1 MLSFW
6 ELPPPEAP
14 LEEESVLF
22 APALPEPAEPPLDAS
37 SPGVG
42 TPLAG
47 EPPPMVGVPI
57 VEWALPE
64 APPLWPELWP
74 APL

>member
-6 ELPPPEAP
+6 ELPPPDAP

-22 APALPEPAEPPLDAS
+22 APELPEPAEPPLDAS
-37 SPGVG
+37 SLGVG
-42 TPLAG
+42 MPLAG

-57 VEWALPE
+57 VDWGLPE
-64 APPLWPELWP
+64 APL
-74 APL
+74 